1 MTNLGSYVGWET
13 EKEEGYLRGE
23 EGEFL
28 TLDCCPKIAAKN
40 DRIRIMNWN
49 AGSGAAAAQ
58 PASRFFLTINL
69 EGRSKLNEKVISL
82 GRFFTFWEGPRSGIK
97 SGGSLFHKVTFS
109 GRNLIYFKNSVLFSR
124 IQQLSWR
131 KCQILFTSAKS
142 QLRFSS
148 IPTWIQFNRSIVNNF
163 RLIPILNTFRE
174 LLTFLLPSWGR
185 SRRTG
190 TKPED
195 DGNKQTEMANHHQS
209 SFASSVNLLLICKAP
224 CSIYYLQTIQ
234 DDATTWEHKT
244 YLSSCVFVL
253 MIIIIITPQEI
264 HLWKHPSIRQSVSH
278 LISRQTNLRSQS
290 VLIQRRLACL

>member
-1 MTNLGSYVGWET
+1 MCSSSLSNFRIPQDNQQHDWLNDFSCHSSLFRTTTRTMGPKVRSATQICRRQWQTLEVVSGWET

-49 AGSGAAAAQ
+49 AGSSEAAAQ

-142 QLRFSS
+142 QLRLSS
-148 IPTWIQFNRSIVNNF
+148 IPTWIQFNRSIVN
-163 RLIPILNTFRE
+163 IPWTPH
-174 LLTFLLPSWGR
+174 LP
-185 SRRTG
+185 
-190 TKPED
+190 
-195 DGNKQTEMANHHQS
+195 
-209 SFASSVNLLLICKAP
+209 
-224 CSIYYLQTIQ
+224 
-234 DDATTWEHKT
+234 
-244 YLSSCVFVL
+244 
-253 MIIIIITPQEI
+253 
-264 HLWKHPSIRQSVSH
+264 PSILRQVS
-278 LISRQTNLRSQS
+278 SYRY
-290 VLIQRRLACL
+290 